1 MAQLLLDRGASVH
14 AEGPPD
20 SQMAPMDGRNWTALQ
35 CAAARGD
42 ADMVALLLRYG
53 ARPSDTG
60 NLGESPIELAQ
71 RGGHPYIVTQLKEA
85 QTADGKTMPSTP
97 VP

>member
-1 MAQLLLDRGASVH
+1 
-14 AEGPPD
+14 
-20 SQMAPMDGRNWTALQ
+20 
-35 CAAARGD
+35 
-42 ADMVALLLRYG
+42 MVALLLRYG